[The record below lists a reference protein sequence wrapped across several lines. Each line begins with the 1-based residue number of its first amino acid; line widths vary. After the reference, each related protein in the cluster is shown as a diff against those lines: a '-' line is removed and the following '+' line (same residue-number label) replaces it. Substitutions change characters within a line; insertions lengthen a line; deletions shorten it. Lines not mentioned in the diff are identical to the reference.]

1 MTRDRTRPPSPVI
14 DPRLEARR
22 VEVARDNGRRRL
34 RKVLIALTVLL
45 VLLGLG
51 ALTRSPLLDV
61 DEVVVRGADQVPA
74 ATVRTAA
81 GVPLGKA
88 MVSVDPA
95 RVTSRLEALPWVEDA
110 TVTRSWPGTITISV
124 RERTPV
130 AVIGSGPDAV
140 LVDHTGR
147 VLGAVGERGAALPS
161 IGDDVPAGAQ
171 VPAYR
176 QLLAATLAGLPA
188 DLRGEVARAFPGPQ
202 GVTLVLRDDIRVLL
216 GDPGRLTAKADS
228 LAILLDQADRA
239 TIERI
244 DLTVPSAPA
253 LTRRQQGGA

>member
-81 GVPLGKA
+81 GVPLGKRDY
-88 MVSVDPA
+88 MGKP
-95 RVTSRLEALPWVEDA
+95 RLKV
-110 TVTRSWPGTITISV
+110 
-124 RERTPV
+124 
-130 AVIGSGPDAV
+130 
-140 LVDHTGR
+140 
-147 VLGAVGERGAALPS
+147 
-161 IGDDVPAGAQ
+161 
-171 VPAYR
+171 
-176 QLLAATLAGLPA
+176 
-188 DLRGEVARAFPGPQ
+188 
-202 GVTLVLRDDIRVLL
+202 
-216 GDPGRLTAKADS
+216 
-228 LAILLDQADRA
+228 
-239 TIERI
+239 
-244 DLTVPSAPA
+244 
-253 LTRRQQGGA
+253 